1 MDRAVK
7 TTVGKLSERIRLS
20 PKQWRLAQIVAG
32 GALYA
37 AAILIDAGAAKLSL
51 YIAALAVLGGNIIY
65 KALRGVLSGELFDE
79 NFLMSIAAIGAF
91 AIGEHSEGVAVMLFY
106 QVGELC
112 QSWAVDRSRRSIAAL
127 MDIRPDYAN
136 VKRGGLIVQVDPSEV
151 EAGELIVIKPG
162 ERVPIDA
169 VVVEGSSMVDT
180 VALTGESV
188 PREVAVGD
196 TILSGSI
203 NAGGLLVART
213 EKLFGESTASRILE
227 LVENSSEKK
236 SRPERFI
243 TKFARWYTPVIV
255 LLAALIA
262 TLPPL
267 FIPGAGFSEWIY
279 RALTFLVISCPC
291 ALVISVPLSF
301 FGGIGGASR
310 AGILVKGGNYLEALA
325 KAETVVFDKTGTLT
339 RGVFEVEKIVPAA
352 GVTER
357 ELLDYAAHAE
367 AYSTHPIS
375 QSLRKA
381 LGREPDSARVS
392 EAREVPGC
400 GVVAV
405 VDGKSV
411 AVGNAKLMA
420 QLGIEHDPAPDNA
433 GTVVYAALDGR
444 FVGYIQIGDTVK
456 ADSAAAVTGLR
467 KSGVK
472 DIVMLTG
479 DAEPVAKKVAAQL
492 GIENV
497 RAGLL
502 PEEKVSAVE
511 ELICKNSRSG
521 KLVFVGDG
529 INDAPV
535 LARADVGVAMGGL
548 GSDAAIEAADVV
560 IMNDEPSK
568 LVSAIKISRK
578 TMRVAKQ
585 NIAFSLCVKFAILLL
600 GALGLASMWAAVFAD
615 VGVTLIAIFN
625 SLRTMKLI

>member
-1 MDRAVK
+1 MDRATK

-151 EAGELIVIKPG
+151 KAGELIVIKPG

-511 ELICKNSRSG
+511 ELICKNPRSG